1 MAQTIN
7 VTTKSAHDLI
17 GAGDEES
24 LDAQDLLVEN
34 SRMRRQLATATEK
47 ERKTQEENDD
57 LKRQVAW
64 LQQQQEQLMTS
75 HRRWEAEFEHAGRL
89 ASKEADVE
97 GDEGMRSLQAGQE
110 GYFER
115 KAMVLAS
122 RITAIAKRSNWL
134 QVQLESARDQAADAR
149 RRQVD
154 AERVVTEIMQAKNPV
169 ASAEYVRSLAASG
182 TLAGYQPPQLPTGS
196 DIFSDDKAWA
206 EGLPKTIPSR
216 AARCAAM
223 VTTALAQGQT
233 VRSTVGRTMV
243 STSSSVAPT
252 ARPGNVWATLM
263 NGGAAGAKVDF
274 A

>member
-1 MAQTIN
+1 MVFGGDALMAQTIN

-154 AERVVTEIMQAKNPV
+154 AERVVTEIMQANKPV
-169 ASAEYVRSLAASG
+169 RVRVRVCVCVCAHLHALKSTESCRQRTQWPPPSMCDRSQPLAHWQAISPRSCPREVIYLVMTKLGLKAFPRPFPRVCLYVYMSCVCVCV
-182 TLAGYQPPQLPTGS
+182 Y
-196 DIFSDDKAWA
+196 
-206 EGLPKTIPSR
+206 
-216 AARCAAM
+216 
-223 VTTALAQGQT
+223 
-233 VRSTVGRTMV
+233 
-243 STSSSVAPT
+243 
-252 ARPGNVWATLM
+252 
-263 NGGAAGAKVDF
+263 
-274 A
+274 